1 MCIPKNTYLND
12 EKLFAKTSFLLEKF
26 KPSLHKQKPLIFLL
40 SMYCKFEKTQR
51 FKPIFCEFALTLV
64 KKLLLKKSDLI

>member
-40 SMYCKFEKTQR
+40 SMYCKFEKNAE
-51 FKPIFCEFALTLV
+51 I
-64 KKLLLKKSDLI
+64 